1 MRKRLLI
8 IFVTIV
14 IAFGVSISVFAES
27 DSFVRIE
34 TENDT
39 VITVNSRNVFKTTK
53 CLTGAS
59 LKAEEQL
66 TGITDIFVSENGFI
80 YLLCSE
86 SSRILKL
93 NSDYNLEKEI
103 SLKNTDGN
111 EIDFKG
117 AQGLYVEDD
126 DKIYL
131 ADTENSQ
138 VIITD
143 NDGKCI
149 KIWEQPQSDIIPEG
163 FIYNPA
169 KIIRNSDGYTYIL
182 SRGCYYGTLVYNPEG
197 KFSGFMGA
205 NTVKATVL
213 DAISNIYKRL
223 TTTEEKQTAAVKNL
237 PYSFVDFVMD
247 KEGYIVTCT
256 GSTDPQSNGVGQ
268 IRKINNSGANILF
281 KTYSS
286 GNSVNSAEYNF
297 LEKKII
303 KKSGQNQIQNIVS
316 VDVDENGFL
325 YALDRT
331 FGFIYVYDSD
341 CNFITGFGGLGDSQ
355 GLFTD
360 PVSIAVTKNGLL
372 VADTKAGVVT
382 VFEITEFGKKL
393 YKAQCMYLNGEYT
406 DAKPLW
412 EDILSQDRYNQPA
425 YRGLA
430 MISYNNGNYK
440 KALEFAKI
448 GYDYTVYDMAY
459 QKVLTNFIE
468 KYFAVLILILV
479 VLIGVCVF
487 AVLKIQKNQKILIK
501 NEKIKTV
508 CSVAVHPFNTFDD
521 IKYYGKGSMLIA
533 VIFTVLFYLAS
544 AFKSTFSGFL
554 FLNQAPEDFNAYFTL
569 LKTIGLIAL
578 WCLANWLVCALL
590 SGNGKLKEVFIA
602 TVYALIP
609 YILWTVVSVVLTWIL
624 PLSGAGLING
634 INTVMLIYT
643 FFLLSVAM
651 MKIHDFNF
659 FRFLLTSAVTVIG
672 MLFIVFIIF
681 MIIILLQQF
690 WNMLYAVFT
699 EAFYR

>member
-1 MRKRLLI
+1 MKKRLLFI
-8 IFVTIV
+8 IVAV
-14 IAFGVSISVFAES
+14 VMVFGMSFSVFAES
-27 DSFVRIE
+27 NSFVRIE

-39 VITVNSRNVFKTTK
+39 AVTVNSRNVFNVTK

-59 LKAEEQL
+59 LKAEEKL
-66 TGITDIFVSENGFI
+66 TGVADIFVSENGYI

-86 SSRILKL
+86 SSRIFKL

-103 SLKNTDGN
+103 SLKNADGS

-126 DKIYL
+126 STIYL

-143 NDGKCI
+143 NDGWYI
-149 KIWEQPQSDIIPEG
+149 NAWVQPKSDVIPES
-163 FIYNPA
+163 FIYNPV
-169 KIIRNSDGYTYIL
+169 KILRNNDNYTYIL
-182 SRGCYYGTLVYNPEG
+182 SRGCYYGALVYNPEG
-197 KFSGFMGA
+197 KFTGFMGA

-213 DAISNIYKRL
+213 DAISSIYKRL
-223 TTTEEKQTAAVKNL
+223 TTTEEKQAALAKNL
-237 PYSFVDFVMD
+237 PYSFVDFAMD
-247 KEGYIVTCT
+247 IEGYIVTCT

-281 KTYSS
+281 KTFSS
-286 GNSVNSAEYNF
+286 GSSLNSAEYNF

-303 KKSGQNQIQNIVS
+303 KKNGQNQIQNIVS
-316 VDVDENGFL
+316 VDVDQNGFL

-341 CNFITGFGGLGDSQ
+341 CNFITGFGGLGDSV

-360 PVSIAVTKNGLL
+360 PASIAVTKNGLL
-372 VADTKAGVVT
+372 VADTKKGTVT

-393 YKAQCMYLNGEYT
+393 FKAQRMYLNGEYT
-406 DAKPLW
+406 SAKPLW
-412 EDILSQDRYNQPA
+412 EDLLSQDRFNQPA

-430 MISYNNGNYK
+430 IINYNSGKYK
-440 KALEFAKI
+440 QALKFAKA

-459 QKVLTNFIE
+459 QKLLTDFVAKN
-468 KYFAVLILILV
+468 FAVLVLIFAI
-479 VLIGVCVF
+479 LIGVCVF
-487 AVLKIQKNQKILIK
+487 AVVKIRKNQKVLIK
-501 NEKIKTV
+501 NDKIKTV
-508 CSVAVHPFNTFDD
+508 CSVAVHPFNVFDD

-533 VIFTVLFYLAS
+533 VIFTVLFYLVS
-544 AFKSTFSGFL
+544 AFKSTLSGFL
-554 FLNQAPEDFNAYFTL
+554 FLNQSPEDFNAFFTL
-569 LKTIGLIAL
+569 IKTVGLIAL

-609 YILWTVVSVVLTWIL
+609 YIVWTIISVVLTWIL
-624 PLSGAGLING
+624 PLSGAGLISG
-634 INTVMLIYT
+634 LNTVMLIYT

-651 MKIHDFNF
+651 MKIHDFDF
-659 FRFLLTSAVTVIG
+659 FRFLLTSAVTLIA